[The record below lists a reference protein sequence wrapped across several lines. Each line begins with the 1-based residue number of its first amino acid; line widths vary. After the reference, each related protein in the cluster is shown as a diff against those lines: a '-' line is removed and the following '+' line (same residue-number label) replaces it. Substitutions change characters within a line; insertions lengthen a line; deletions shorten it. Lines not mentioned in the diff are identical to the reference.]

1 MIRTPTLL
9 LALASLVPAADRL
22 PAAPAPSRT
31 ANLAPRRPTLPSL
44 RPGESQHPVDRL
56 ISAHAKTTG
65 PATLRPLTDL
75 AFARRV
81 HLDLV
86 GLLPTAP
93 QTARF
98 LADPTT
104 TRRDLLIK
112 RLLEDRQGYAA
123 HWMVFWNDCLR
134 NAYRGTGFIDD
145 GRRQISG
152 WLYRSLYENKP
163 YDKFAHQLISP
174 VKGSGGFIRG
184 IKWRGVVNASQQRE
198 VQAAQSLAQ
207 VFLGT
212 NLKCASCHDSF
223 INDWKLDD
231 AYALAAVFAEKPLQL
246 HRCNKPTGRTA
257 RIGFLFP
264 SLGSITATPNRPERL
279 KRLADLLVTR
289 KNGRFTRTIVNRL
302 WATLVGRG
310 LVEPVDEMERP
321 AWNPDLLDWLAED
334 LADHGFNLKHTL
346 QTICTS
352 RAYQSQAIPAPRK
365 TKTYRFAGP
374 YVRRMTAEQFVDA
387 VAALTHTPLVSDKLM
402 AKRDG
407 RGQGGQL
414 PHLQAV
420 VNEDKQDSRPLVVRA
435 AFIMPDPLQRA
446 LGRPNREQIVTRRDS
461 LATMLQAME
470 LTNGSTLDKA
480 LQQGAAHWLPTASR
494 NLDSVLDTLFQTGFS
509 RGPTPSE
516 RQQLTVLAGTPLTT
530 EGLQDVLWTLLMHP
544 DFQLIH

>member
-1 MIRTPTLL
+1 MNHVPLLL
-9 LALASLVPAADRL
+9 LASAFLLPPASTL
-22 PAAPAPSRT
+22 PAAPLRSRT
-31 ANLAPRRPTLPSL
+31 ANLAPRRPTLPPL
-44 RPGESQHPVDRL
+44 RPGGPSHPVDRL
-56 ISAHAKTTG
+56 IIAHTRSTS
-65 PATLRPLTDL
+65 PTVLQPLTDL

-86 GLLPTAP
+86 GLLPTP
-93 QTARF
+93 SQTARF
-98 LADPTT
+98 LADPPA
-104 TRRDLLIK
+104 TRRDLLIT

-123 HWMVFWNDCLR
+123 HWMAFWNDCLR

-152 WLYRSLYENKP
+152 WLYRSLYENTP
-163 YDKFAHQLISP
+163 YDQFAHQLISP
-174 VKGSGGFIRG
+174 VNGSGGFIRG

-198 VQAAQSLAQ
+198 IQAAQSVSQ

-223 INDWKLDD
+223 INDWTLDD
-231 AYALAAVFAEKPLQL
+231 AYALAAVFSERPLEL

-264 SLGSITATPNRPERL
+264 SLGTITATRSRTERL
-279 KRLADLLVTR
+279 RRLADLLVTR

-302 WATLVGRG
+302 WATLLGHG

-334 LADHGFNLKHTL
+334 LADNGFNLKHTL
-346 QTICTS
+346 RTICQS

-365 TKTYRFAGP
+365 SKTYLFGGP

-387 VAALTHTPLVSDKLM
+387 VAALTGSPLVPDKLM

-414 PHLQAV
+414 PRLQAV
-420 VNEDKQDSRPLVVRA
+420 VDADKSNSRPLLIRA
-435 AFIMPDPLQRA
+435 AFVMPDPLQRA

-470 LTNGSTLDKA
+470 LTNGSSLNKA
-480 LQQGAAHWLPTASR
+480 LQHGAAHWLPTAQKDL
-494 NLDSVLDTLFQTGFS
+494 NLTLDRLFQTGFS
-509 RGPTPSE
+509 RSPTRSE
-516 RQQLTVLAGTPLTT
+516 SQQLTELAGTPPTA

>member
-1 MIRTPTLL
+1 MTRAPVLL
-9 LALASLVPAADRL
+9 LTLACLFLATDLL
-22 PAAPAPSRT
+22 PAANVPSRT
-31 ANLAPRRPTLPSL
+31 ANLTPRRPTLPPL
-44 RPGESQHPVDRL
+44 RPGDSKHPVDRL
-56 ISAHAKTTG
+56 VRAHARTAG
-65 PATLRPLTDL
+65 PTALRPLTDL

-86 GLLPTAP
+86 GLLPTAS

-98 LADPTT
+98 LADPST

-112 RLLEDRQGYAA
+112 RLLADRQGYAA

-152 WLYRSLYENKP
+152 WLYRSLYANRP
-163 YDKFAHQLISP
+163 YDKFAHQLTSP

-231 AYALAAVFAEKPLQL
+231 AYALAAVFAEKPLEL

-264 SLGSITATPNRPERL
+264 SLGSLTTTDSRPDRL

-302 WATLVGRG
+302 WATLIGRG
-310 LVEPVDEMERP
+310 LVEPVDEMERA

-346 QTICTS
+346 QTICRS
-352 RAYQSQAIPAPRK
+352 RAYQSEAIAAPRK
-365 TKTYRFAGP
+365 VKTDIFGGP

-387 VAALTHTPLVSDKLM
+387 VAALTQTPLVADKLM

-414 PHLQAV
+414 PQLQAV
-420 VNEDKQDSRPLVVRA
+420 VNEDKQDSRPLLIRA

-480 LQQGAAHWLPTASR
+480 LQQGAAHWLPAANR
-494 NLDSVLDTLFQTGFS
+494 NLNTVLDTLFQTGFS

-516 RQQLTVLAGTPLTT
+516 RQQLTALAGTPLTT
-530 EGLQDVLWTLLMHP
+530 EGLQDVLWTLVMHP